1 MPVYTEAKI
10 RKILK
15 ELALSRDG
23 QLELRKED
31 RLTPAAKSFLKE
43 RNIQIFLQEQELP
56 LESSEKVA
64 LEPEH
69 FLYRIEPLLV
79 QILFVQK
86 SLYEAYEDS
95 RLQQLEK
102 YRLILTQMYQGHL
115 LDDLADYG
123 NGLNLDLG
131 EAILNQG
138 LDKAHLLTDFR
149 LDRWQLELYQLY
161 SLFRQVRI
169 DLENDGKGEVA
180 HRLAHLLRNLE
191 ELLWQLVED

>member
-43 RNIQIFLQEQELP
+43 RNIQIFLQEQGSSV
-56 LESSEKVA
+56 ESSEK
-64 LEPEH
+64 LSPES
-69 FLYRIEPLLV
+69 FLYRLEPLLA

-86 SLYEAYEDS
+86 SLYEAYQED

-123 NGLNLDLG
+123 NGLNPFG
-131 EAILNQG
+131 EEMSLSQG
-138 LDKAHLLTDFR
+138 SDTAHLLTDFR

-161 SLFRQVRI
+161 SLFRQIRI
-169 DLENDGKGEVA
+169 DLENDRKGGAA
-180 HRLAHLLRNLE
+180 HRLVPLLRNLE
-191 ELLWQLVED
+191 ELIWRLVED

>member
-23 QLELRKED
+23 QLELRKGD

-43 RNIQIFLQEQELP
+43 RNIQIFLQEQE
-56 LESSEKVA
+56 SSEDVSS
-64 LEPEH
+64 ESGP
-69 FLYRIEPLLV
+69 FLYRLESLLA

-102 YRLILTQMYQGHL
+102 YRLILTQMYQGYL
-115 LDDLADYG
+115 IDDLADYG
-123 NGLNLDLG
+123 SGLNLDL
-131 EAILNQG
+131 EKTSLNQG

-169 DLENDGKGEVA
+169 DLENDGKGEA
-180 HRLAHLLRNLE
+180 THRLAHLLRNFE
-191 ELLWQLVED
+191 ELIWQLVED

>member
-31 RLTPAAKSFLKE
+31 RLTPAANSFLKE
-43 RNIQIFLQEQELP
+43 RNIQIFIQEQELP
-56 LESSEKVA
+56 LESSEKVS

>member
-10 RKILK
+10 RKVLK

-23 QLELRKED
+23 QLELRKGD
-31 RLTPAAKSFLKE
+31 RLTPAAQSFLKE
-43 RNIQIFLQEQELP
+43 RNIQVFLQEQESSVG
-56 LESSEKVA
+56 SSEYVSSES
-64 LEPEH
+64 EP
-69 FLYRIEPLLV
+69 FLYRLEPLLA

-86 SLYEAYEDS
+86 SLYEVYEDS

-102 YRLILTQMYQGHL
+102 YRLILTQMYQGYL

-123 NGLNLDLG
+123 SSLNLYL
-131 EAILNQG
+131 EERSLNQG

-169 DLENDGKGEVA
+169 DLENDGKGEAA

-191 ELLWQLVED
+191 ELIWQLVEE

>member
-43 RNIQIFLQEQELP
+43 RNIQIFLQEQGSSV
-56 LESSEKVA
+56 ESSEK
-64 LEPEH
+64 LSPES
-69 FLYRIEPLLV
+69 FLYRLEPLLA

-86 SLYEAYEDS
+86 SLYEAYQED

-123 NGLNLDLG
+123 NGLNPFG
-131 EAILNQG
+131 EEVSLSQG
-138 LDKAHLLTDFR
+138 LDPAHLLTDFR

-169 DLENDGKGEVA
+169 DLENDRKGGAA
-180 HRLAHLLRNLE
+180 HRLVPLLRNLE
-191 ELLWQLVED
+191 ELIWRLVED